1 MSKPIPTKLFL
12 PKQLFSSLT
21 DWVKANY
28 TSWGW
33 KNASVSSKGWTINDG
48 ITMTQV
54 DSSTF
59 SFRGADKWGSCGV
72 GRTESLIT
80 GVHAMAKCP
89 KTTPFIKVLIGTTD
103 IQQAHSNIYPTFSD
117 SAYNYFVIDT
127 DEGFSRFYPNEGTTD
142 WMDVRFFDP
151 YIVLK
156 SHLKPI
162 AVGDKLG
169 LVYWDGTE
177 CVDAGESMFVAS
189 KDYNVLA
196 ASYSPPNYGYGL
208 KLLKNDTGERTEP
221 FLLKAGTVNLSAY
234 DATITGIETTGETLL
249 KDHLWHVI

>member
-21 DWVKANY
+21 DWIKANY

-33 KNASVSSKGWTINDG
+33 KNATVNPKDWTINEG
-48 ITMTQV
+48 ITLTQV

-59 SFRGADKWGSCGV
+59 SFRGEDKWGSCGV
-72 GRTESLIT
+72 GKTESLIM
-80 GVHAMAKCP
+80 GVHALVKCP

-103 IQQAHSNIYPTFSD
+103 IQQAHTFIYPAFSD
-117 SAYNYFVIDT
+117 SAYSYFVIDT
-127 DEGFSRFYPNEGTTD
+127 DEGFSRFYPNENSTD
-142 WMDVRFFDP
+142 WMDIRFFDP

-162 AVGDKLG
+162 SVGDKLG
-169 LVYWDGTE
+169 LVYWDGTHTDGGANLE
-177 CVDAGESMFVAS
+177 VVAS
-189 KDYNVLA
+189 SKFVTADGTTTEGKPML
-196 ASYSPPNYGYGL
+196 SYWNGA
-208 KLLKNDTGERTEP
+208 KHEQLLDH
-221 FLLKAGTVNLSAY
+221 AGTINLASHNPAFNV
-234 DATITGIETTGETLL
+234 ITVQTRTGAVCL